1 MFRHGDVS
9 TETDRKP
16 FLFTLISAS
25 VSTVAS
31 VLLFVLSG
39 GQALAIFAGILI
51 GIVAVGS
58 LIVLFAMLTDY
69 AYVDQGEL
77 RTRYLFRKA
86 RIPLDRIGKITY
98 REKVYYVYGNRQDL
112 LGTINGQLSGIDRVL
127 HALEN
132 NGVRF
137 E

>member
-1 MFRHGDVS
+1 MFSHGDVS

-16 FLFTLISAS
+16 FLFTLIAAA
-25 VSTVAS
+25 VGTAAS
-31 VLLFVLSG
+31 VLLFVFGG
-39 GQALAIFAGILI
+39 GQALAIFAGILV
-51 GIVAVGS
+51 GIVAIGS
-58 LIVLFAMLTDY
+58 WIVLFAMLTDY
-69 AYVDQGEL
+69 AYIEQGEL
-77 RTRYLFRKA
+77 KTRYLFRKA

-98 REKVYYVYGNRQDL
+98 RDKVYYVYGNRQDL
-112 LGTINGQLSGIDRVL
+112 LCTINGQLSGIDRVL